1 MVVVHTIWTLQLLVS
16 TALLAKT
23 LTSLQKKLDRFGTF
37 GMKKSVCDLLDDANH
52 DYTCSQLIAGVV
64 S

>member
-37 GMKKSVCDLLDDANH
+37 GMKKSVCDLLDDVDH
-52 DYTCSQLIAGVV
+52 IIA
-64 S
+64 